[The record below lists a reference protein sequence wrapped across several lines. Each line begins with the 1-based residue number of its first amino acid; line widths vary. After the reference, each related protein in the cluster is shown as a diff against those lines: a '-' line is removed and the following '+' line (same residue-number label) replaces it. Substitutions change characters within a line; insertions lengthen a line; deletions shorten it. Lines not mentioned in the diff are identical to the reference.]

1 MRTIYTTSSIDKDT
15 EQRLWDA
22 AIIVFDTNALLDF
35 YYMTKESQ
43 EIMADILKFLSGR
56 IWLPSQVCY
65 EFQKNRESV
74 MRKPIT
80 EKYADK
86 DLQGNKLI
94 ADLRSYIKEWEST
107 NYHPFVSDHSLERIK
122 VLVDD
127 IDPKVAEI
135 KTIVAKEYQ
144 ERKKEIHAIADDDR
158 LKLAIDSLPKGK
170 PFSYS
175 EIKEIVKEGIYRYA
189 NQIPPGYE
197 DATEKSGI
205 RQYGDLIIW
214 KEILRYAKENGKD
227 IIFVCNDVKSDW
239 VIADESSKD
248 KRQERPLK
256 EELGNPRRE
265 LLAEFEEET
274 GQKIWIYQTSRFIE
288 QIEKNYQPTEPVLE
302 LQGKLGAARDL
313 LSRMAR
319 ERQLRRD
326 HGGDTLLVRCDTCGE
341 LFEVDPDDFNF
352 DWDSSYADD
361 RSMGCEMEYESYEV
375 CECPNCRK
383 QIDLTLQIW
392 EYPVG
397 IINYQ
402 NIEIDGGNIE
412 STIDLSPY
420 FSFDDFDTCVRCGE
434 RAVLN
439 DAELCPDCEEE
450 YNSFIN
456 SDD

>member
-1 MRTIYTTSSIDKDT
+1 MRTLYSTSTIDMNT
-15 EQRLWDA
+15 EQQLWNS

-43 EIMADILKFLSGR
+43 EIMADVLKSLSDR
-56 IWLPSQVCY
+56 IWLPSQVFY

-86 DLQGNKLI
+86 DLQGNKLV
-94 ADLRSYIKEWEST
+94 ADLRSYIKQWEST
-107 NYHPFVSDHSLERIK
+107 YYHPFVSDHCLAKIK
-122 VLVDD
+122 ALVDD
-127 IDPKVAEI
+127 IDPKIAEI

-144 ERKKEIHAIADDDR
+144 ERKKEIKAIADDDQ
-158 LKLAIDSLPKGK
+158 LCLVINNLPKGN
-170 PFSYS
+170 PLSYS
-175 EIKEIVKEGIYRYA
+175 EIKEIVKEGTYRYA
-189 NQIPPGYE
+189 NQIPPGYA

-214 KEILRYAKENGKD
+214 KEILRYARENAKD

-239 VIADESSKD
+239 VIVYESSKD
-248 KRQERPLK
+248 ERLEKPLK

-274 GQKIWIYQTSRFIE
+274 GRKIWMYQTSKFIE
-288 QIEKNYQPTEPVLE
+288 QIEKTYQPTEPVLE

-313 LSRMAR
+313 LLRMLR
-319 ERQLRRD
+319 ERQLKRD
-326 HGGDTLLVRCDTCGE
+326 HGGDTLLGRCDTCGE
-341 LFEVDPDDFNF
+341 LFEVDPDDFNL
-352 DWDSSYADD
+352 DWDSSYVDD
-361 RSMGCEMEYESYEV
+361 RSMGCEMQYESYEV
-375 CECPNCRK
+375 CECPHCGK

-392 EYPVG
+392 EYPIG
-397 IINYQ
+397 IIYYQ

-412 STIDLSPY
+412 STIDMSPY

-439 DAELCPDCEEE
+439 DSDLCPNCEEE
-450 YNSFIN
+450 FNRFVD